1 MKAPSSGSTMFV
13 LCGTVQ
19 VYNSC
24 TDVHWQYYHAVVV
37 SISSSG
43 QCLVVALISVCVN
56 ILQSYETRISECGGE
71 YEKIGRAELFNVLK
85 AYAVHNPSDGYC
97 QAQVI
102 ISS

>member
-1 MKAPSSGSTMFV
+1 MFSIDEGVTMKLTHLQTLFGNFMKAPSSGSTMFV

-56 ILQSYETRISECGGE
+56 ILQSYEN
-71 YEKIGRAELFNVLK
+71 KI
-85 AYAVHNPSDGYC
+85 
-97 QAQVI
+97 Q
-102 ISS
+102 

>member
-56 ILQSYETRISECGGE
+56 ILQSYETRISECGLTDKTFQTYVTSE
-71 YEKIGRAELFNVLK
+71 SESRINML
-85 AYAVHNPSDGYC
+85 
-97 QAQVI
+97 
-102 ISS
+102 